1 MNTEKKVN
9 IYQVLSAIE
18 ENVVG
23 LERTRD
29 LLQLLDEQFIDI
41 LSKGEPW
48 ADSYFVDRF
57 QLLRS
62 LLDAIKIQFTG
73 SIASTIEALDEGFT
87 IIRNNKAIE
96 HEG

>member
-23 LERTRD
+23 LERTGD
-29 LLQLLDEQFIDI
+29 LLQLLDEQFTDI

-48 ADSYFVDRF
+48 AESYFADRLH
-57 QLLRS
+57 LLCS
-62 LLDAIKIQFTG
+62 LLGAIRIQFTG
-73 SIASTIEALDEGFT
+73 SIGLAIEALDEGFT
-87 IIRNNKAIE
+87 IIKKGNRT
-96 HEG
+96 

>member
-23 LERTRD
+23 LERTGD
-29 LLQLLDEQFIDI
+29 LLQLLDEQFTDI

-48 ADSYFVDRF
+48 ADSYFADRLR
-57 QLLRS
+57 LLRS
-62 LLDAIKIQFTG
+62 LLGAIRIQFTG
-73 SIASTIEALDEGFT
+73 SIGLAIGALDEGFT
-87 IIRNNKAIE
+87 IIKKGNRT
-96 HEG
+96 